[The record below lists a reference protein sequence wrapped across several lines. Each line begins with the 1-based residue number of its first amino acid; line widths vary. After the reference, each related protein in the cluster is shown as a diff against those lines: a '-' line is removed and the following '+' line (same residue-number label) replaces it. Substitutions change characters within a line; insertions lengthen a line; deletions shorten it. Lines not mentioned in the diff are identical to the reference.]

1 MKLICLVGEIGTGK
15 TTVAKMLEDLGADVI
30 YSDDVAKTVSLN
42 PELKAKLVKTFGK
55 NVLYKNG
62 KLNRKKLANIVF
74 SNRNKLEKLNE
85 IMLPQIVKEIEKIL
99 YKKEKLEETL
109 KPTSK
114 KIKRT
119 QKEDERIVVIEAPL
133 LFRTNLYNSC
143 DEILYVTCPMDLRIK
158 RVASKM
164 NLSKKEAKLRI
175 EGQNLIIPKE
185 KVNYIINNDKGL
197 NYLKR
202 EIVKY
207 CRYIHNKIY

>member
-15 TTVAKMLEDLGADVI
+15 TTVAKMLKNLEADVI
-30 YSDDVAKTVSLN
+30 YSDDIAKTISLN
-42 PELKAKLVKTFGK
+42 PELKVKLVKTFGK

-74 SNRNKLEKLNE
+74 SNSNKLEKLNE
-85 IMLPQIVKEIEKIL
+85 IMLPQIVKEIKKIL
-99 YKKEKLEETL
+99 YKKEKLEKTSR
-109 KPTSK
+109 PTGK

-119 QKEDERIVVIEAPL
+119 KKEDERIVVIEAPL

-202 EIVKY
+202 EIGKY

>member
-15 TTVAKMLEDLGADVI
+15 TTVAKMLKDLEADVI

-42 PELKAKLVKTFGK
+42 PELKAKLVKTFGE

-62 KLNRKKLANIVF
+62 RLNRKKLANIVF

-109 KPTSK
+109 KTTSK

-164 NLSKKEAKLRI
+164 NLSKKEAKMRV

-202 EIVKY
+202 EIGKY